1 MKNIKRFAFIIALI
15 IAVSSMLCVGAS
27 AHEHTDDCEHSEYP
41 EAPVFDTVIDTQ
53 EIVITIPEMYQYYPI
68 SEQDVY
74 YMFSHGNT
82 ADSFFV
88 DVQVNDCAPNGITAL
103 DEQKIKDI
111 FVLRF
116 LSEGDATS
124 AKFYEMT
131 YDEFKVETI
140 NGVKMYK
147 LQGTYVWNDGSFTEE
162 ELSPTGFCCYMTA
175 TKESVYFISNLYEV
189 ANTTQALK
197 DIKEIIAT
205 AYVNGIFFEG
215 DKTTSEE
222 DFSAKR
228 PFAKAVSEDATEYLS
243 AYYDDGLYE
252 DAPLN
257 EEELAEYRGIVRIV
271 CIVLIVVSAVPTLAV
286 IIVAIVLIVKHGKH
300 KKKLKELEERLAP
313 APVIS
318 YNAPQTGAYNAPA
331 DTNNQ

>member
-15 IAVSSMLCVGAS
+15 IAVSSMLCICAS

-41 EAPVFDTVIDTQ
+41 QAPVFDTVIDTK

-68 SEQDVY
+68 SEQDTY

-82 ADSFFV
+82 ADSLFV
-88 DVQVNDCAPNGITAL
+88 DVQTNDCAPNGITAL
-103 DEQKIKDI
+103 EEKEIKDI

-116 LSEGDATS
+116 LAEGDATS

-131 YDEFKVETI
+131 YDEFKLETI
-140 NGVKMYK
+140 NGIKMYK
-147 LQGTYVWNDGSFTEE
+147 LQGTYVWNDGTFTQE
-162 ELSPTGFCCYMTA
+162 ELSATGFCCYMTA
-175 TKESVYFISNLYEV
+175 TKESIYFISNLFEV
-189 ANTTQALK
+189 PNTTQALK

-205 AYVNGIFFEG
+205 AFVNGTFFDG
-215 DKTTSEE
+215 DKTTSKE

-228 PFAKAVSEDATEYLS
+228 SFAKAVGEDAAEYLS

-257 EEELAEYRGIVRIV
+257 EEELAEYRGVVRIV
-271 CIVLIVVSAVPTLAV
+271 CIVLIIMCAVPTLAV
-286 IIVAIVLIVKHGKH
+286 IIIAIILIVKNGKH

-313 APVIS
+313 TPVIS
-318 YNAPQTGAYNAPA
+318 YNASQVGTYNAPT
-331 DTNNQ
+331 DTNN